1 MPPEFFH
8 PSAIRNPRPTIAN
21 HNMSDVS
28 LRELNKT
35 FATVRAVDRVS
46 VDFHAGEI
54 HALLGENGAGKS
66 TLMHLLSGLYR
77 PDSGEICIGGQ
88 PHVFASPRAARAAG
102 IAMVHQHFMLVPTLT
117 VAENILF
124 ALPGS
129 GREVVQHNAL
139 AHRVQALATQYDIAV
154 EDPNALV
161 ATLPLG
167 SQQRV
172 EILKALAA
180 DARVPILDE
189 PTAVLTPD
197 EVERLF
203 HTLRTLKG
211 AGYLI
216 LLITHKIPEVLAIS
230 DRLSVLRRGR
240 LVATKETSSCSAEEL
255 ASLMIGDALPS
266 SVPQATAAFSGRT
279 SGHPGSS
286 LLALENVWVQ
296 NAHDRTALR
305 NVSFRVKPGEVVGIA
320 GVDGNGQT
328 ELVALLI
335 GLRAP
340 NQGTMRLRDQPITA
354 PTPAGLRAV
363 GVSLIPQDRRQ
374 EGLALTL
381 AVEENLLLSTHLLET
396 LTPGFLLPP
405 SVVRHFATEQIARFT
420 IRTPFPTQPVSAL
433 SGGNQQRVVIARE
446 LASNPEIIVAANPSR
461 GLDVGATHY
470 VHQVLL
476 ERCQRGAGVVLIST
490 DLDEVLALS
499 TRVYTLYQG
508 QLLGPVEPAVGRAE
522 IGRMMTGAWVPP

>member
-1 MPPEFFH
+1 MP
-8 PSAIRNPRPTIAN
+8 
-21 HNMSDVS
+21 DVF
-28 LRELNKT
+28 LRELSKT

-77 PDSGEICIGGQ
+77 PDAGAIRIDGQ
-88 PHVFASPRAARAAG
+88 PRVFASPRAARAAG

-129 GREVVQHNAL
+129 GRDVVRRAVLTQ
-139 AHRVQALATQYDIAV
+139 RIEELATQYGIAI

-161 ATLPLG
+161 ATLPVG
-167 SQQRV
+167 AQQRV

-180 DARVPILDE
+180 DARVLILDE

-197 EVERLF
+197 EVESLF
-203 HTLRTLKG
+203 HTLRNLKR

-216 LLITHKIPEVLAIS
+216 VLITHKIPEVLAIS

-255 ASLMIGDALPS
+255 ASVMIGDALPS
-266 SVPQATAAFSGRT
+266 SSIQQTTAAFSGHTRGPT
-279 SGHPGSS
+279 ESS

-296 NAHDRTALR
+296 NDSGRTALR
-305 NVSFRVKPGEVVGIA
+305 HVSFRVKPGEVVGIA

-340 NQGTMRLRDQPITA
+340 AQGTMRLRDQPVTA
-354 PTPAGLRAV
+354 PTPAGLRAA

-381 AVEENLLLSTHLLET
+381 TIEENLLLSTHLLET

-405 SVVRHFATEQIARFT
+405 GAVRRFATEQITRFT
-420 IRTPFPTQPVSAL
+420 IQTPFPTQLVSAL

-446 LASNPEIIVAANPSR
+446 LASDPEIIVAANPSR
-461 GLDVGATHY
+461 GLDVGATRY

-476 ERCQRGAGVVLIST
+476 ERCRRGAGVVLIST

-499 TRVYTLYQG
+499 NRVYTLYQG
-508 QLLGPVEPAVGRAE
+508 QLLGPVEPTAGRAE
-522 IGRMMTGAWVPP
+522 LGRMMTGVWVPP

>member
-1 MPPEFFH
+1 MP
-8 PSAIRNPRPTIAN
+8 
-21 HNMSDVS
+21 DVF
-28 LRELNKT
+28 LRELSKT

-77 PDSGEICIGGQ
+77 PDAGEIRIDGQ
-88 PHVFASPRAARAAG
+88 PRVFASPRAARAAG

-129 GREVVQHNAL
+129 GRDVVRRAVLTQ
-139 AHRVQALATQYDIAV
+139 RIEELATQYGIAI

-161 ATLPLG
+161 ATLPVG

-180 DARVPILDE
+180 DARVLILDE

-197 EVERLF
+197 EVESLF
-203 HTLRTLKG
+203 HTLRNLKH

-240 LVATKETSSCSAEEL
+240 LVATRETSSCSAEEL
-255 ASLMIGDALPS
+255 AGLMIGDALS
-266 SVPQATAAFSGRT
+266 SSSSIQQTTAAFSGRT

-286 LLALENVWVQ
+286 LLALKNVWVQ
-296 NAHDRTALR
+296 NDSGRTALR
-305 NVSFRVKPGEVVGIA
+305 NVSFHLKPGEVVGIA

-328 ELVALLI
+328 ELVAVLI

-340 NQGTMRLRDQPITA
+340 AQGTLRLRDQPVTT
-354 PTPAGLRAV
+354 PTPAGLRAA

-381 AVEENLLLSTHLLET
+381 AIEENLLLSTHLLET

-405 SVVRHFATEQIARFT
+405 DAVRRFATEQITRFT
-420 IRTPFPTQPVSAL
+420 IQTPFPTQLVSAL

-446 LASNPEIIVAANPSR
+446 LASDPEIIVAANPSR
-461 GLDVGATHY
+461 GLDVGATRY

-476 ERCQRGAGVVLIST
+476 ERCRRGAGVVLIST

-508 QLLGPVEPAVGRAE
+508 QLLGPVEPIAGRAE
-522 IGRMMTGAWVPP
+522 LGRMMTGAWVPP

>member
-1 MPPEFFH
+1 MP
-8 PSAIRNPRPTIAN
+8 A
-21 HNMSDVS
+21 VS
-28 LRELNKT
+28 VRELSKT
-35 FATVRAVDRVS
+35 FSTVRAVDRVS
-46 VDFHAGEI
+46 ADFYPGEI

-77 PDSGEICIGGQ
+77 PDVGEIRIDGQ
-88 PHVFASPRAARAAG
+88 PRVFPSPRAAHAAG

-129 GREVVQHNAL
+129 GHDVVRRNLLAQRVQDLACQYGIAL
-139 AHRVQALATQYDIAV
+139 A
-154 EDPNALV
+154 DPNALV
-161 ATLPLG
+161 STLPVG

-180 DARVPILDE
+180 NARVLILDE
-189 PTAVLTPD
+189 PTAVLTPA
-197 EVERLF
+197 EVDSLF
-203 HTLRTLKG
+203 HTLRNLKR

-230 DRLSVLRRGR
+230 DRLSVLRRGQ
-240 LVATKETSSCSAEEL
+240 LIATRETNSCSSEEL
-255 ASLMIGDALPS
+255 ANLMMGESLP
-266 SVPQATAAFSGRT
+266 
-279 SGHPGSS
+279 HS
-286 LLALENVWVQ
+286 LLQPPTPKPPGNMSRQSDSPILVLENVWLHAE
-296 NAHDRTALR
+296 NGRMGLR
-305 NVSFRVKPGEVVGIA
+305 HLSFQVNHGEVVGIA

-335 GLRAP
+335 GLQIP
-340 NQGTMRLRDQPITA
+340 DQGTLRLHDQQVTGL
-354 PTPAGLRAV
+354 TPASLRAA

-381 AVEENLLLSTHLLET
+381 TIEENLLLSTHLLET

-405 SVVRHFATEQIARFT
+405 STVRRFATEQISRFT
-420 IRTPFPTQPVSAL
+420 IRPSSPTRPVSTL

-446 LASNPEIIVAANPSR
+446 LAFAPRLIVAANPSR

-470 VHQVLL
+470 VHQALL

-499 TRVYTLYQG
+499 HRVYTLYQG
-508 QLLGPVEPAVGRAE
+508 QLLGPAEPTAGRAQ